1 MQENQPI
8 PSAPGNQDSQ
18 RTPESQRALSLRAA
32 LDIRRDI
39 MASTA
44 LPLTRNKSEK
54 LSAFKQKVAQLTEQL
69 VAAKQEIAEK
79 DAEIEALDGR
89 LGRVTQAW
97 ADLDEQADALQEK
110 LALSEQRI
118 QAHADDYLTATMEN
132 GDLQRQLT
140 AAQEELAAIRAR
152 EAHREEVDH
161 DNMSTLFRE
170 VLKLCSESEQDG
182 EQMAAAKRLVDGR
195 PGSREAALAVREALS
210 RLIHAWARDM
220 KDLQGSI
227 TEFEQVTL
235 AELDARIGNIARHR
249 EAIRQLAESDLENW
263 HAALSGR
270 RRLGHMKE
278 ELLLHREL
286 AREAL
291 YTVHLAL
298 KKQSTAHVLDSSIR
312 VAHRLVQYTLEL
324 EYSMSRG
331 FAYYALDGDLSRSFY
346 AVQDAIEK
354 LVASGK
360 AYSAPSEESA
370 SYSASSVPA
379 EWRLTVP
386 APSAPEFAFEQSANP
401 TMDLSSTGGFSS
413 TADDYFSDFA
423 INPANGVP
431 MNGGMGGT
439 DWYGNSYGSNL
450 NDPW

>member
-1 MQENQPI
+1 MQENQPD
-8 PSAPGNQDSQ
+8 APATEIHDAHGSPQD
-18 RTPESQRALSLRAA
+18 QRALHFHPLH
-32 LDIRRDI
+32 IRRDI
-39 MASTA
+39 MASKA
-44 LPLTRNKSEK
+44 LPLTRNKTEK
-54 LSAFKQKVAQLTEQL
+54 LSALKQKLAQLSEQL

-79 DAEIEALDGR
+79 NAEIDALDGR

-97 ADLDEQADALQEK
+97 AELDEQAEDLQEK
-110 LALSEQRI
+110 LALSEQHTR
-118 QAHADDYLTATMEN
+118 AHADDYLTATMEN
-132 GDLQRQLT
+132 SDLQTQLT

-161 DNMSTLFRE
+161 ANMSTLFTE
-170 VLKLCSESEQDG
+170 VLKLCTESELGG
-182 EQMAAAKRLVDGR
+182 EHMAAAKRLVADS
-195 PGSREAALAVREALS
+195 PGTRDAALAVREALAS
-210 RLIHAWARDM
+210 LIGAWVREM

-227 TEFEQVTL
+227 TEFERVTL
-235 AELDARIGNIARHR
+235 AEFDARIGNIAQHK
-249 EAIRQLAESDLENW
+249 EAIRQLTQSDLQDW
-263 HAALSGR
+263 HAVLNGR
-270 RRLGHMKE
+270 RGLGHMKE

-312 VAHRLVQYTLEL
+312 VAHRLVTYALEL

-331 FAYYALDGDLSRSFY
+331 FAYYALDSDLSRSFY
-346 AVQDAIEK
+346 AVQDAIK
-354 LVASGK
+354 NLVASGK
-360 AYSAPSEESA
+360 AYSVPEEEGV

-379 EWRLTVP
+379 EWRVTVP
-386 APSAPEFAFEQSANP
+386 EPSAPEPAFDHGADP
-401 TMDLSSTGGFSS
+401 TLDFSTSNHFSS
-413 TADDYFSDFA
+413 TDYDYTDDFT

-439 DWYGNSYGSNL
+439 DWYGNVYGSDM

>member
-1 MQENQPI
+1 MQENQPT
-8 PSAPGNQDSQ
+8 PSAPEIQDSH
-18 RTPESQRALSLRAA
+18 RTPENQRPLSFNALN
-32 LDIRRDI
+32 IRRDI

-54 LSAFKQKVAQLTEQL
+54 LSALKQKVAQLSEQL
-69 VAAKQEIAEK
+69 VAAKQELAEK
-79 DAEIEALDGR
+79 NAEIDALDGR

-97 ADLDEQADALQEK
+97 AELDEQADALQEK

-118 QAHADDYLTATMEN
+118 QAHADDYLTVAVEN
-132 GDLQRQLT
+132 GELQTQLA
-140 AAQEELAAIRAR
+140 AAQQELAAVRVR
-152 EAHREEVDH
+152 EGHREEVDH
-161 DNMSTLFRE
+161 ANMSTLFRE
-170 VLKLCSESEQDG
+170 VLKLCSESELDG
-182 EQMAAAKRLVDGR
+182 EHMAAAKRLVDAK
-195 PGSREAALAVREALS
+195 PGTEEAALAVREALS
-210 RLIHAWARDM
+210 RLIGAWAREM
-220 KDLQGSI
+220 KDLQESI

-235 AELDARIGNIARHR
+235 AELDARIGNIARHK
-249 EAIRQLAESDLENW
+249 EAINQLAQSDLENW
-263 HAALSGR
+263 HAALNGR
-270 RRLGHMKE
+270 RRLDHMKE

-312 VAHRLVQYTLEL
+312 VAHRLVKYTFEL
-324 EYSMSRG
+324 EDSMSRG
-331 FAYYALDGDLSRSFY
+331 FAYYALDADLSRSFY

-370 SYSASSVPA
+370 SYSASAVPE

-386 APSAPEFAFEQSANP
+386 APSAPEFAFDHDANP
-401 TMDLSSTGGFSS
+401 TMDFSTSGGFSS
-413 TADDYFSDFA
+413 TGDDYSSDFA

-439 DWYGNSYGSNL
+439 DWYGNLYGSNM